1 MRPTGWV
8 CYFAA
13 PQQKVL
19 PKGSAERGSF
29 FLLTRPA
36 VQADFVGSF
45 EERLQRVR
53 LRGPSICHV
62 VSLFLLRKSR
72 TLGTLLLMLS
82 LKRVYRHPGDRLVY
96 SSGYAEAGPV
106 IRMGSFS
113 QYIPASV
120 KHCLSDCSIR
130 RNMPIKAHH
139 KFRSAAR
146 IHIPVAC
153 YYPRHA
159 RNQKRMDEVLIVQ

>member
-8 CYFAA
+8 CSFAA

-19 PKGSAERGSF
+19 LKGSAERGSF
-29 FLLTRPA
+29 FPLTRPA

-45 EERLQRVR
+45 QERLQRAW

-62 VSLFLLRKSR
+62 VSLFLLRKSEHWER
-72 TLGTLLLMLS
+72 LLELS
-82 LKRVYRHPGDRLVY
+82 LKRVYRHLGDRLVY

-139 KFRSAAR
+139 KFRSAAG
-146 IHIPVAC
+146 IHIPMAC
-153 YYPRHA
+153 YYSGHA
-159 RNQKRMDEVLIVQ
+159 RNQKRMDEV